1 MPASEDDA
9 PPLTSAGI
17 AKQLA
22 RLARQLDELVS
33 EVDDAERHAVNARE
47 EYTRSHSRAF
57 LQAEGAMDLRKHT
70 ALLDTSDERLAAE
83 LAETH
88 VKGLKR
94 RVESIRLRIEIGRSL
109 GAALRAEAG
118 LAGSGATP

>member
-1 MPASEDDA
+1 MSTPNDD

-17 AKQLA
+17 ARQLA
-22 RLARQLDELVS
+22 RLARQLDDLVS
-33 EVDDAERHAVNARE
+33 EVGDAERQAVNTRE
-47 EYTRSHSRAF
+47 DYTRAYARTF
-57 LQAEGAMDLRKHT
+57 LECSGAMDLRRQET
-70 ALLDTSDERLAAE
+70 LLATSDERLAAE

-94 RVESIRLRIEIGRSL
+94 RAESIRLRIEIGRSL
-109 GAALRAEAG
+109 GAAVRAEAG

>member
-1 MPASEDDA
+1 MPPPSEDV

-17 AKQLA
+17 ARQLA
-22 RLARQLDELVS
+22 SLARQLDDLVS
-33 EVDDAERHAVNARE
+33 EVDDAEREAVNARE
-47 EYTRSHSRAF
+47 EYTRRHSRAF
-57 LQAEGAMDLRKHT
+57 LEAEGAMDIRKHT
-70 ALLDTSDERLAAE
+70 ALLDTSDARLAAE

-118 LAGSGATP
+118 LATSGGTP

>member
-1 MPASEDDA
+1 MSTPSDD
-9 PPLTSAGI
+9 PQLTSAGI
-17 AKQLA
+17 ARQLA

-33 EVDDAERHAVNARE
+33 EVDDAERTAVNARE
-47 EYTRSHSRAF
+47 DYTRAYARIF
-57 LQAEGAMDLRKHT
+57 LECSGSMDLRKQE
-70 ALLDTSDERLAAE
+70 ALLATSDERLAAE

-94 RVESIRLRIEIGRSL
+94 QVDSVRLRIEIGRSL

-118 LAGSGATP
+118 LAGSGGTP